1 MVNLEKLVGIS
12 LLLIGVVFVLEAAI
26 LIYTLMI
33 ASSALSAAAGLA
45 GAMGGGLSG
54 SLATLTTIMNFLW
67 IYAILRFITGI
78 ISIISGGL
86 VLFSKE

>member
-33 ASSALSAAAGLA
+33 TSSALSAAAGLA
-45 GAMGGGLSG
+45 GAMDGD
-54 SLATLTTIMNFLW
+54 LAGVPIIMNFLW
-67 IYAILRFITGI
+67 IHAILRFLTGI
-78 ISIISGGL
+78 ISIISVGL